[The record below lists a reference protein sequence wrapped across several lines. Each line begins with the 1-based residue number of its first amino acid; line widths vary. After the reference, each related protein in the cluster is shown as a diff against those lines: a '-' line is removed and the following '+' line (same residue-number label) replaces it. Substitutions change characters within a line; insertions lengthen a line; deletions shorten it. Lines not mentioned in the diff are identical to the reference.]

1 MIYVYIAVSE
11 SRKLIKIGRTSDY
24 KQRRTMLRGELKAPD
39 LAYAVLIESDE
50 FAMNHDEWQLHLKF
64 APHFLNG
71 NTREQFV
78 LCEET
83 RRAIYEIAALAGKD
97 GILAASSK
105 VFLWSA
111 VDGEKQ
117 HIGKPMKPPKGERF
131 SRKPKQTGFHT
142 LRIKLPD
149 QLHARLRRMA
159 SDEEYAAQDRFT
171 TSGTM
176 QSLALRALTRLA
188 GEGDAAKINPALA
201 SANPQKRGL

>member
-1 MIYVYIAVSE
+1 MIHIYIAVSE

-78 LCEET
+78 LNAET
-83 RRAIYEIAALAGKD
+83 QRVVAKFADLSANGKLSKEIKAFFWPPAE
-97 GILAASSK
+97 
-105 VFLWSA
+105 
-111 VDGEKQ
+111 GEKQ

-131 SRKPKQTGFHT
+131 SRKPKQTGYTT

-149 QLHARLRRMA
+149 QLHARLKVQ
-159 SDEEYAAQDRFT
+159 AAMT
-171 TSGTM
+171 NSSM
-176 QSLALRALTRLA
+176 QELAVA
-188 GEGDAAKINPALA
+188 GIKAVCPFPYENGSQIPALA
-201 SANPQKRGL
+201 SANPQKRGM